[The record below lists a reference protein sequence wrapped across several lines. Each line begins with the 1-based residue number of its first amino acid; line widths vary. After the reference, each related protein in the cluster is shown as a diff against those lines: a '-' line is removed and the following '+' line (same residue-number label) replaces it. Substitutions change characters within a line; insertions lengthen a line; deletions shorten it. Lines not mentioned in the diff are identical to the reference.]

1 MFTILFRDINGLLPY
16 FYFSVLTE
24 FDMIDTEEL
33 DNDDVKA
40 VHACLNNN
48 KTQLAEHSSHLALC
62 LLQELTKSPDDL
74 SDAMEQFLDQARSP
88 AFNCLLSSKG
98 KVGTVK
104 NTFH

>member
-1 MFTILFRDINGLLPY
+1 
-16 FYFSVLTE
+16 
-24 FDMIDTEEL
+24 MIDTEEL

-98 KVGTVK
+98 KVGMVK
-104 NTFH
+104 NTFHLSIYPVSSSHTVIVSTCPPHGQTSY